1 MSATVL
7 GGLTPLTLRLAS
19 RAERLSTATRRRS
32 VPIDTRCDGRIGA
45 PSDRPAGPHIGPCRR
60 RTLVRCRTVN
70 SSTAV
75 GSCVVEDASSV
86 GGKEKTEEPAVSEQR
101 QAELSAFRKM
111 RQERR
116 KNIRREQMMY
126 MVTAIAATSLMGF
139 LAVFATYYRFIFL
152 RGGAANFPWVEFAAT
167 LVLVFC
173 GVAAMEMYARFA
185 HKVLWHDFKPGWALH
200 KSHHEPRM
208 GPFEANDLYAVAN
221 AVPAISLCAYG
232 FFHTGL
238 VGGICFGCGLGITL
252 FGIMYMFVHDGLV
265 HKRFPVGPIAN
276 VPYLK
281 RVAAAHKLH
290 HSEKYGG
297 LPWGMF
303 LGPQELKN
311 SPEALKEMEALMR
324 LGKREETR
332 ELKNRL
338 RKATVQKK
346 PLQDG
351 NGPSVPSPLPMPA

>member
-1 MSATVL
+1 ML
-7 GGLTPLTLRLAS
+7 
-19 RAERLSTATRRRS
+19 
-32 VPIDTRCDGRIGA
+32 
-45 PSDRPAGPHIGPCRR
+45 
-60 RTLVRCRTVN
+60 CRTV
-70 SSTAV
+70 SSSS
-75 GSCVVEDASSV
+75 GCLVEDAPPA
-86 GGKEKTEEPAVSEQR
+86 GEAKPEEPMVGEQR
-101 QAELSAFRKM
+101 QAELSTFRKM
-111 RQERR
+111 RLERQ
-116 KNIRREQMMY
+116 KKIRREQMMY
-126 MVTAIAATSLMGF
+126 MVAAIAATSLMGF

-152 RGGAANFPWVEFAAT
+152 RGGAGNFPWLEFAAT

-200 KSHHEPRM
+200 KSHHEIRT

-221 AVPAISLCAYG
+221 AIPAISLCAYG

-238 VGGICFGCGLGITL
+238 VGGLCFGCGLGITI

-290 HSEKYGG
+290 HTEKYGG

-303 LGPQELKN
+303 LGPQELKDY
-311 SPEALKEMEALMR
+311 PEALEEMEALMKA
-324 LGKREETR
+324 GKREETR
-332 ELKNRL
+332 RLKQRM
-338 RKATVQKK
+338 RKSVSPKK
-346 PLQDG
+346 PFQEG
-351 NGPSVPSPLPMPA
+351 GGPLPFPMPA